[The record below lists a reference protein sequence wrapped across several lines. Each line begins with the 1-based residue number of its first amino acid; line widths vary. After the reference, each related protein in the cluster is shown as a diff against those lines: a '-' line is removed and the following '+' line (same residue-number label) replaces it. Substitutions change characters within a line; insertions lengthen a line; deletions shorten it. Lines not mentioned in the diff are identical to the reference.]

1 MIELFTSSWEI
12 GDLFNRFLTTFD
24 WHVRDGTSLVFNK
37 LDFWIFFLVV
47 MVLFSFVSKQKIV
60 RSIFLTLVSLFFFYK
75 TSGLYMILLVI
86 SVAFNYFL
94 GKKIYTSNSEISKKW
109 IITISAVFNLLIL
122 GYFKYAYFFTDSF
135 NEVFGT
141 NNQVV
146 NHFAQFG
153 NGFWGTGTFIEKIM
167 LPVGVSFFTFQN
179 ISYVVDIYRK
189 EIKPVTNFFHYSFFV
204 TFFPQLVMGPIV
216 RAKDFIPQIE
226 QPYSLTK
233 NDFSW
238 SVIQIV
244 KGLLKKMVLADFI
257 VYYFINKVVYESET
271 FPGWVSVVAMI
282 AYSLHIYA
290 DFSGYTDIAIG
301 LSRLMGFL
309 PETQFQFSLQSEK
322 RW

>member
-24 WHVRDGTSLVFNK
+24 WHLRDGTSLVFNK

-153 NGFWGTGTFIEKIM
+153 HGFWGTEH
-167 LPVGVSFFTFQN
+167 V
-179 ISYVVDIYRK
+179 
-189 EIKPVTNFFHYSFFV
+189 
-204 TFFPQLVMGPIV
+204 
-216 RAKDFIPQIE
+216 
-226 QPYSLTK
+226 
-233 NDFSW
+233 
-238 SVIQIV
+238 
-244 KGLLKKMVLADFI
+244 
-257 VYYFINKVVYESET
+257 
-271 FPGWVSVVAMI
+271 
-282 AYSLHIYA
+282 
-290 DFSGYTDIAIG
+290 
-301 LSRLMGFL
+301 
-309 PETQFQFSLQSEK
+309 
-322 RW
+322 